1 MAKKIYKVSL
11 LLIVLLFVL
20 MGIYFYNVSFNYEL
34 SDIAPHLE
42 GAIDMKSFLEVY
54 SITPQRTIHVSYP
67 LYHILVNILGFICFK
82 NYALASSIL
91 LCGSI
96 LATYLI
102 MLKMTN
108 DLGIEINY
116 KTLWIMFLLNLMICF
131 PFNGKLY
138 LPQGSPNVWHN
149 PTFLVMKP
157 FALLS
162 FYSFCMF
169 IKNRKNNYLLIFMIS
184 CFLSVIAKPSFTIVF
199 LPIAGIVTLVILFKD
214 FKANF
219 IFSLKLLLAVLP
231 TLIILIIQYVITL
244 DVDSGIVIRIGGFQN
259 LSYFSMIAA
268 TISALFYPIMF
279 LVLNRNRINFKFEL
293 LLSYL
298 IYAFAW
304 IQYFILDEAQY
315 NHGNFAWGYYTALFV
330 LYFIT
335 TLNLIK
341 INEKKNIIIYA
352 ILAIQIIFGLIYFI
366 NIFMMKGYLL

>member
-1 MAKKIYKVSL
+1 
-11 LLIVLLFVL
+11 
-20 MGIYFYNVSFNYEL
+20 
-34 SDIAPHLE
+34 
-42 GAIDMKSFLEVY
+42 
-54 SITPQRTIHVSYP
+54 
-67 LYHILVNILGFICFK
+67 
-82 NYALASSIL
+82 
-91 LCGSI
+91 
-96 LATYLI
+96 
-102 MLKMTN
+102 
-108 DLGIEINY
+108 
-116 KTLWIMFLLNLMICF
+116 
-131 PFNGKLY
+131 
-138 LPQGSPNVWHN
+138 
-149 PTFLVMKP
+149 
-157 FALLS
+157 
-162 FYSFCMF
+162 
-169 IKNRKNNYLLIFMIS
+169 MIS